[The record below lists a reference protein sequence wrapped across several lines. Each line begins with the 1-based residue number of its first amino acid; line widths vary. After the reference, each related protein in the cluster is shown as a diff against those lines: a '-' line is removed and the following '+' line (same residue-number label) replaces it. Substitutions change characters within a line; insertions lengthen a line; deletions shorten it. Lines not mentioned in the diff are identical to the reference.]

1 MVGQQQIQK
10 NAVENAVTTTKLTTT
25 SPSTT
30 TAGGYSIVTNYQQD
44 QGVTVALAFLKQTL
58 GTRFSL
64 LTIVRVLKQVV
75 NGMNYQFIFDLQY
88 TRTVV
93 IKYAIVVYQPI
104 NGNLVISK
112 QGFLDLPSLDFKT
125 LRHFTVGRDIPYI
138 EDISASLK
146 LALKDQ
152 LQPYNS
158 ILEGDA
164 S

>member
-1 MVGQQQIQK
+1 MI
-10 NAVENAVTTTKLTTT
+10 ENAVTTTKLTTST
-25 SPSTT
+25 TTT
-30 TAGGYSIVTNYQQD
+30 TAGGYSIITNYQQD
-44 QGVTVALAFLKQTL
+44 QGVTVALAFLRQTL

-93 IKYAIVVYQPI
+93 IRYAIIVYQPI
-104 NGNLVISK
+104 NGDLVISR
-112 QGFLDLPSLDFKT
+112 QGFVDLPSLDFKT
-125 LRHFTVGRDIPYI
+125 LRHFTIGKDIPYI

-152 LQPYNS
+152 LQPYTS
-158 ILEGDA
+158 IL
-164 S
+164 